1 MKTILIV
8 LFLVFQTFFLS
19 AQEFNVVREGKA
31 VVYFVRAS
39 ALGGLINFTFFD
51 GEKVIGRFNGGKYMR
66 YECDPG
72 EHLFWARSE
81 NRSFVEANIST
92 GNIYVIDVVP
102 RMGGIKAAV
111 RLFPV
116 DKAKYKLKSI
126 QKLVSKRAPESFTE
140 VELNEIANEK
150 EGVLER
156 GMEKYQKLKA
166 DGEKIPQLVPEMT
179 IDPQDLIYIKKSKKN
194 KNVI

>member
-19 AQEFNVVREGKA
+19 AQEFNVVPEGKA